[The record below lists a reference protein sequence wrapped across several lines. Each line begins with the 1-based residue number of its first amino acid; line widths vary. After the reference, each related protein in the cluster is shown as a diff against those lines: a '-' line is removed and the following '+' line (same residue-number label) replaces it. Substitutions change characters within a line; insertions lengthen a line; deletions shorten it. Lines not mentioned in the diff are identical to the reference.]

1 MAAQTIETERASTG
15 MRTFLIIWAGQLV
28 SMIGSGLT
36 SFALGVWIY
45 DQTGEATPFALTIL
59 FGSLPRVLLAP
70 VAGAAA
76 DRWNRRLIMILTDTG
91 AALLT
96 LIIAFVLFYSD
107 GGLQVWHI
115 YGVAVLGSSLGVFQ
129 WSAYQPS
136 ITMMVPKKHFGRASG
151 LMQTGSA
158 VQGIIAPLLAGVLYV
173 SIGLRGI
180 VAIDFAT
187 YFFAI
192 GALLFVRIPQPKAS
206 EETDGEERSMLKDAL
221 FGWHYLV
228 ERRPLL
234 VMLLYYAV
242 VNFLLGMSSVLI
254 TPLVLSFNTA
264 SVLGVVNTVG
274 SAGMLVGSLV
284 MSAWG
289 GTRRKMNGVYAF
301 IALFSLGYLIIG
313 LWESAIAIGSGMF
326 VLLFSVPIAA
336 GSSQVIWMSKVQPEL
351 QGRVFA
357 IRGMIATAITPLAY
371 LIAGPLADSVF
382 GPLMSEGGALADT
395 LVGSLFGTGQARG
408 IGVLFV
414 LSGLLMLLVTAAA
427 YAYPRLR
434 LVEDELPDV
443 VPEAEPDA
451 AGAVA

>member
-1 MAAQTIETERASTG
+1 MGAQTIEPKQASSG

-36 SFALGVWIY
+36 NFALGVWIY
-45 DQTGEATPFALTIL
+45 DQTGETTPFALTVL

-70 VAGAAA
+70 VAGAIA
-76 DRWNRRLIMILTDTG
+76 DRSNRRLIMILTDTG
-91 AALLT
+91 SALLT
-96 LIIAFVLFYSD
+96 LVIAFVLFFSD

-115 YGVAVLGSSLGVFQ
+115 YVVAVIGSSFGVFQ

-151 LMQTGSA
+151 LIQAGGA

-173 SIGLRGI
+173 SIGLKGI
-180 VAIDFAT
+180 VVIDFAT
-187 YFFAI
+187 FFFAI
-192 GALLFVRIPQPKAS
+192 GALMFVRIPQPRAS

-221 FGWHYLV
+221 FGWYYLV

-254 TPLVLSFNTA
+254 TPLVLSFNAA
-264 SVLGVVNTVG
+264 SVLGIVNTVG
-274 SAGMLVGSLV
+274 SAGMLVGSLL

-289 GTRRKMNGVYAF
+289 GPRRKMNGVYAF

-313 LWESAIAIGSGMF
+313 LWESAIAIALGMF

-357 IRGMIATAITPLAY
+357 IRSMIATAISPLAY
-371 LIAGPLADSVF
+371 LIAGPLADGVF

-395 LVGSLFGTGQARG
+395 VGGVIGVGQARG
-408 IGVLFV
+408 IGVIFILCGF
-414 LSGLLMLLVTAAA
+414 LMLLVTAAA

-443 VPEAEPDA
+443 VPEMEPDA
-451 AGAVA
+451 PGAVA

>member
-1 MAAQTIETERASTG
+1 MGAQTIEPKQASSG

-36 SFALGVWIY
+36 NFALGVWIY
-45 DQTGEATPFALTIL
+45 DQTGETTPFALTVL

-70 VAGAAA
+70 VAGAIA
-76 DRWNRRLIMILTDTG
+76 DRSNRRLIMILTDTG
-91 AALLT
+91 SALLT
-96 LIIAFVLFYSD
+96 LVIAFVLFFSD

-115 YGVAVLGSSLGVFQ
+115 YVVAVIGSSFGVFQ

-151 LMQTGSA
+151 LIQAGGA

-173 SIGLRGI
+173 SIGLKGI
-180 VAIDFAT
+180 VVIDFAT
-187 YFFAI
+187 FFFAI
-192 GALLFVRIPQPKAS
+192 GALMFVRIPQPRAS

-221 FGWHYLV
+221 FGWYYLV

-254 TPLVLSFNTA
+254 TPLVLSFNAA
-264 SVLGVVNTVG
+264 SVLGIVNTVG
-274 SAGMLVGSLV
+274 SAGMLVGSLL

-289 GTRRKMNGVYAF
+289 GPRRKMNGVYAF

-313 LWESAIAIGSGMF
+313 LWESAIAIALGMF

-357 IRGMIATAITPLAY
+357 IRSMIATAISPLAY
-371 LIAGPLADSVF
+371 LIAGPLADGVF

-395 LVGSLFGTGQARG
+395 VGGVIGVGQARG
-408 IGVLFV
+408 IGVIFILCGF
-414 LSGLLMLLVTAAA
+414 LMLLVTAAA

-443 VPEAEPDA
+443 VPDA
-451 AGAVA
+451 AEAMA

>member
-1 MAAQTIETERASTG
+1 MGAQTIEPKQASSG

-36 SFALGVWIY
+36 NFALGVWIY
-45 DQTGEATPFALTIL
+45 DQTGETTPFALTVL

-70 VAGAAA
+70 VAGAIA
-76 DRWNRRLIMILTDTG
+76 DRSNRRLIMILTDTG
-91 AALLT
+91 SALLT
-96 LIIAFVLFYSD
+96 LVIAFVLFFSD

-115 YGVAVLGSSLGVFQ
+115 YVVAVIGSSFGVFQ

-151 LMQTGSA
+151 LIQAGGA

-173 SIGLRGI
+173 SIGLKGI
-180 VAIDFAT
+180 VVIDFAT
-187 YFFAI
+187 FFFAI
-192 GALLFVRIPQPKAS
+192 GALMFVRIPQPRAS

-221 FGWHYLV
+221 FGWYYLV

-254 TPLVLSFNTA
+254 TPLVLSFNAA
-264 SVLGVVNTVG
+264 SVLGIVNTVG
-274 SAGMLVGSLV
+274 SAGMLVGSLL

-289 GTRRKMNGVYAF
+289 GPRRKMNGVYAF

-313 LWESAIAIGSGMF
+313 LWESAIAIALGMF

-357 IRGMIATAITPLAY
+357 IRSMIATAISPLAY
-371 LIAGPLADSVF
+371 LIAGPLADGVF
-382 GPLMSEGGALADT
+382 GPLMSEGGALAGT
-395 LVGSLFGTGQARG
+395 VGGVIGVGQARG
-408 IGVLFV
+408 IGVIFILCGF
-414 LSGLLMLLVTAAA
+414 LMLLVTAAA

-434 LVEDELPDV
+434 MVEDELPDV
-443 VPEAEPDA
+443 VPDA
-451 AGAVA
+451 AEAMA